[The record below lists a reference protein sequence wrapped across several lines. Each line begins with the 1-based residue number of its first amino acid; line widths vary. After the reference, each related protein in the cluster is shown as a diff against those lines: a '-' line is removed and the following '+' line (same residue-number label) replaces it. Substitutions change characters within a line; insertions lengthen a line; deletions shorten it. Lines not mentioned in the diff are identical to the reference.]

1 MSIIYIYHQIKF
13 RKGMMN
19 RSPIKKLFL
28 QISQYPQKNTCV
40 GVLKLYYK
48 EGPTQVFSCEY
59 CEIFKNTCFQEH
71 L

>member
-1 MSIIYIYHQIKF
+1 MAIIYIYHQIKF
-13 RKGMMN
+13 RKGMMK

-28 QISQYPQKNTCV
+28 QISQYPQKNTFV

-48 EGPTQVFSCEY
+48 EGPIHVFSCEY

>member
-1 MSIIYIYHQIKF
+1 
-13 RKGMMN
+13 MMK

-28 QISQYPQKNTCV
+28 QISQYPQKNTFV

-48 EGPTQVFSCEY
+48 EGPIHVFSCEY